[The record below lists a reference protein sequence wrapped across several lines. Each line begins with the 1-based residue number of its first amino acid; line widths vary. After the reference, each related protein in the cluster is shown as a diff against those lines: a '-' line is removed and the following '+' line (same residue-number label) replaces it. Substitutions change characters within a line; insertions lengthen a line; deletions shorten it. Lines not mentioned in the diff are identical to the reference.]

1 MLCDLSFKRK
11 TELVAHMKARH
22 PKSAISTAEVQPGD
36 ESYSEETPRKRGRK
50 KKPVDQLSPNELG
63 ILLSGERMAKMK
75 SSKKDKNVILDE
87 SFDSVTGKK
96 KRGRPRK
103 NSLEDK
109 DAHRRCPDCKKV
121 FFKAAQV
128 PIHQRAWHVEQHCQF
143 CYG

>member
-63 ILLSGERMAKMK
+63 ILLSGERMAKTK
-75 SSKKDKNVILDE
+75 SSKKDKNVSLDE
-87 SFDSVTGKK
+87 SFDSVTGK
-96 KRGRPRK
+96 
-103 NSLEDK
+103 N
-109 DAHRRCPDCKKV
+109 
-121 FFKAAQV
+121 FKAAQV